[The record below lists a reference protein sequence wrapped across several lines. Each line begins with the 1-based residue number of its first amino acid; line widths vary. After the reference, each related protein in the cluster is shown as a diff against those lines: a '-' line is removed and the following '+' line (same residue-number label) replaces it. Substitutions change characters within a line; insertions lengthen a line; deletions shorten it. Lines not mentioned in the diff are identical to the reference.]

1 MDIMIQVRNILYDP
15 ESQEADIELESQ
27 GVCMTCYAHPVE
39 NKEQIYRF
47 IDNEIFAFQVT
58 DIQIDDTHIPM
69 AIKTDQG
76 YYSHF
81 LRGKVISD
89 SQIQIHDFI
98 IDIGYIPKDI
108 FVGEYVS
115 CQCLRLDIVE

>member
-1 MDIMIQVRNILYDP
+1 MIQVRNIIYDG
-15 ESQEADIELESQ
+15 ESQEADIELESK
-27 GVCMTCYAHPVE
+27 GICITCYSHPVN
-39 NKEQIYRF
+39 NKGQIYKF

-69 AIKTDQG
+69 AAKVDEG
-76 YYSHF
+76 YYSYF

-98 IDIGYIPKDI
+98 IHIDYLPKDI
-108 FVGEYVS
+108 LVGKYVS
-115 CQCLRLDIVE
+115 CRCLRLDIGE